1 MSPSAGPHAEVPLW
15 ISKLSGTR
23 SVIIAGYT
31 LSEYHQMLQDQF
43 IRRAIDVTTAAE
55 YWSRGICP
63 VEAANAIADGC
74 GIV

>member
-1 MSPSAGPHAEVPLW
+1 M
-15 ISKLSGTR
+15 
-23 SVIIAGYT
+23 IIAGYT